1 MHTSTHS
8 RLLSNYKH
16 RDRQTRSL
24 CVSSSLGRNCRP
36 TDPFSCVVRK
46 LQCCRVARHPL
57 NEFQMPVA
65 QNWGNDCEVFQSFN
79 PSCQSFDTGSQRTQ
93 NTAHSTRHC
102 KKLCSRKRKLVKFGY
117 FVWKYLILFDF
128 NIEHLNTSFRWNLNN
143 KLYETVQSEIMV
155 NTHSRKRVM
164 YWRLQRDHLGR
175 KVPYRSWGDMTNGRF
190 PTGSQ
195 SFPFPSCWIP
205 KLWNWAQHAERA
217 IRVSVE
223 HFIMNT

>member
-1 MHTSTHS
+1 MSTNPFFVMINCTKKKKKKQKSNPKSKQSLAYREKILYMHTSTHS

-93 NTAHSTRHC
+93 NTAHSTRYC

-117 FVWKYLILFDF
+117 FV
-128 NIEHLNTSFRWNLNN
+128 
-143 KLYETVQSEIMV
+143 
-155 NTHSRKRVM
+155 
-164 YWRLQRDHLGR
+164 
-175 KVPYRSWGDMTNGRF
+175 
-190 PTGSQ
+190 
-195 SFPFPSCWIP
+195 
-205 KLWNWAQHAERA
+205 
-217 IRVSVE
+217 
-223 HFIMNT
+223 